1 MSWRSRLE
9 AAIPGGAHTYSRG
22 GDQYASLAPEILVR
36 GKGAYVW
43 DPEGNKFLDYGM
55 GLRSVI
61 LGYAD
66 KSVDKAALRE
76 INHGNSLSRPSIT
89 ELYAAERLIELIPSA
104 EMVKFAKNG
113 SNVTSAASK
122 MARAYTNRKYICV
135 PNQQPFFSF
144 DDWFI
149 GSTVVKR
156 GIPENYLE
164 LTLKFD
170 FGSIVTLESLFNK
183 YPGEI
188 AGVMLEPATHL
199 LPCLDSCKKPSGN
212 LDCLSCP
219 NVKENF
225 LRQVQAL
232 CKRHGAVFILD
243 EMRTGFR
250 WNLRGAQEMYGV
262 SPDLTTFGKA
272 LANGFSVAALVGKK
286 EIMDLASINK
296 VGTERVFLL
305 SSTNG
310 AEMSSLGALLE
321 TTRRLENEK
330 VSEYLWDYG
339 KKLSD
344 GFTRLAKEINVDKY
358 IFLEGPSVALELV
371 ALDENLQPSAI
382 FRTLFL
388 QEMAKNRILVASGN
402 TFAPSFAHG
411 ERELKAT
418 LNAFSNSLLV
428 YKNAIER
435 DVKIYLEG
443 EEVKPVFR
451 KYN

>member
-1 MSWRSRLE
+1 MSWRTRLE

-66 KSVDKAALRE
+66 KSVNKAVVRE
-76 INHGNSLSRPSIT
+76 IKHGNSLSRPSTT

-149 GSTVVKR
+149 GSTAVKR
-156 GIPENYLE
+156 GIPENYHE

-170 FGSIVTLESLFNK
+170 FGSIDTLESLFDK

-188 AGVMLEPATHL
+188 AAVMLEPATHL
-199 LPCLDSCKKPSGN
+199 LPCLDKCKKVSGN
-212 LDCLSCP
+212 LECLSCP

-250 WNLRGAQEMYGV
+250 WHLRGAQEMYGV

-339 KKLSD
+339 KRLSD
-344 GFTRLAKEINVDKY
+344 GFTRLAKDIKVDKY
-358 IFLEGPSVALELV
+358 IFVEGPSVALELV
-371 ALDENLQPSAI
+371 ALDANLQPSAK

-388 QEMAKNRILVASGN
+388 QEMAKNRVLVASGN

>member
-1 MSWRSRLE
+1 
-9 AAIPGGAHTYSRG
+9 
-22 GDQYASLAPEILVR
+22 
-36 GKGAYVW
+36 
-43 DPEGNKFLDYGM
+43 
-55 GLRSVI
+55 
-61 LGYAD
+61 
-66 KSVDKAALRE
+66 
-76 INHGNSLSRPSIT
+76 
-89 ELYAAERLIELIPSA
+89 
-104 EMVKFAKNG
+104 
-113 SNVTSAASK
+113 
-122 MARAYTNRKYICV
+122 
-135 PNQQPFFSF
+135 
-144 DDWFI
+144 
-149 GSTVVKR
+149 
-156 GIPENYLE
+156 
-164 LTLKFD
+164 
-170 FGSIVTLESLFNK
+170 
-183 YPGEI
+183 
-188 AGVMLEPATHL
+188 
-199 LPCLDSCKKPSGN
+199 
-212 LDCLSCP
+212 
-219 NVKENF
+219 
-225 LRQVQAL
+225 
-232 CKRHGAVFILD
+232 
-243 EMRTGFR
+243 
-250 WNLRGAQEMYGV
+250 MYGV

-339 KKLSD
+339 KRLSD
-344 GFTRLAKEINVDKY
+344 GFTRLAKEIKVDKY
-358 IFLEGPSVALELV
+358 IFVEGPSVALELV
-371 ALDENLQPSAI
+371 ALDANLQPSAK

-388 QEMAKNRILVASGN
+388 QEMAKNRVLVASGN